1 MKCTGCKRDVE
12 TVVHHH
18 EHRWCAGCYSNRLAG
33 ESPATIKA
41 QRIRDAERAA
51 VEAAERAYDEC
62 HCYDEWTCEACKA
75 MGVAIRALQEA
86 RK

>member
-1 MKCTGCKRDVE
+1 M
-12 TVVHHH
+12 
-18 EHRWCAGCYSNRLAG
+18 
-33 ESPATIKA
+33 TIPDSDWRGLIDAEEKER
-41 QRIRDAERAA
+41 RIRDAERAA